1 MNFLR
6 AEEISRKEQTGTVL
20 HKISFTIDQHKKT
33 AIIGETGSGKSTLL
47 KIISGHAQPETGKV
61 FYQGEKVWGP
71 NEQLIPGHPGIA
83 YLSQHFE
90 LRNNYFV
97 HEILD
102 YANKM
107 NDKEADKIFK
117 ICQVHHLLKRK
128 TDQLSGGEK
137 QRIALSRLLVGKP
150 SLLLL
155 DEPFSN
161 LDMPHKKIIR
171 TVLQNISDDL
181 GTTCMLVS
189 HDPED
194 FLPWADHMMVL
205 KEGRLIQQGT
215 TKEIYLKPHNE
226 YVAGLTGAYNIIN
239 SSSIQLRNKWELPLG
254 GDAIILRP
262 EKINITEIPYNGI
275 EAIVRKIQFHGHY
288 FSILTE
294 TKEQELII
302 HTQNDQINI
311 GDKIHLSLQ

>member
-1 MNFLR
+1 MEFLR
-6 AEEISRKEQTGTVL
+6 AEEISRKEQSGTVL
-20 HKISFTIDQHKKT
+20 HKISFTVEQHKKI

-47 KIISGHAQPETGKV
+47 KIISGHAQPETGRV
-61 FYQGEKVWGP
+61 FYQGNKVWGP

-107 NDKEADKIFK
+107 SEIEAEKIFK

-171 TVLQNISDDL
+171 TVLQKISDDL
-181 GTTCMLVS
+181 GTTCILIS

-194 FLPWADHMMVL
+194 FLPWADHIMVL
-205 KEGRLIQQGT
+205 KEGKLIQQGNT
-215 TKEIYLKPHNE
+215 TEIYTNPLNE
-226 YVAGLTGAYNIIN
+226 YIAGLTGSYNLITSN
-239 SSSIQLRNKWELPLG
+239 SIQLRNKWGLPLG
-254 GDAIILRP
+254 GDDIIIRP
-262 EKINITEIPYNGI
+262 EKINITEISHNGI
-275 EAIVRKIQFHGHY
+275 GAIVRKIQFHGFY
-288 FSILTE
+288 SSILVE
-294 TKEQELII
+294 TTEQELTI
-302 HTQNDQINI
+302 HLQDNHLDL
-311 GDKIHLSLQ
+311 GEKIHLAI

>member
-1 MNFLR
+1 MEFLR
-6 AEEISRKEQTGTVL
+6 AEEISRKEQSGTVL
-20 HKISFTIDQHKKT
+20 HKISFTVEQHKKI

-47 KIISGHAQPETGKV
+47 KIISGHAQPETGRV
-61 FYQGEKVWGP
+61 FYQGNKVWGP

-107 NDKEADKIFK
+107 SEIEAEKIFK

-171 TVLQNISDDL
+171 TVLQKISDDL
-181 GTTCMLVS
+181 GTTCMLIS

-194 FLPWADHMMVL
+194 FLPWADQIMVL
-205 KEGRLIQQGT
+205 KEGKLIQQGNT
-215 TKEIYLKPHNE
+215 TEIYTNPLNE
-226 YVAGLTGAYNIIN
+226 YIAGLTGSYNLITSN
-239 SSSIQLRNKWELPLG
+239 SIQTDVKVTN
-254 GDAIILRP
+254 
-262 EKINITEIPYNGI
+262 
-275 EAIVRKIQFHGHY
+275 
-288 FSILTE
+288 
-294 TKEQELII
+294 
-302 HTQNDQINI
+302 
-311 GDKIHLSLQ
+311 

>member
-1 MNFLR
+1 MEFLR
-6 AEEISRKEQTGTVL
+6 AEEISRKEQSGTVL
-20 HKISFTIDQHKKT
+20 HKISFIVEQHKKI

-47 KIISGHAQPETGKV
+47 KIISGHAQPETGRV
-61 FYQGEKVWGP
+61 FYQGNKVWGP

-107 NDKEADKIFK
+107 SEIEAEKIFK

-171 TVLQNISDDL
+171 TVLQKISDDL
-181 GTTCMLVS
+181 GTTCMLIS

-194 FLPWADHMMVL
+194 FLPWADHIMVL
-205 KEGRLIQQGT
+205 KEGKLIQQGNT
-215 TKEIYLKPHNE
+215 TEIYTNPLNE
-226 YVAGLTGAYNIIN
+226 YIAGLTGSYNLITSN
-239 SSSIQLRNKWELPLG
+239 SIQLRNKWGLPLG
-254 GDAIILRP
+254 GDDIIIRP
-262 EKINITEIPYNGI
+262 EKINITEISYNGI
-275 EAIVRKIQFHGHY
+275 KAIVRKIQFHGFY
-288 FSILTE
+288 SSILVE
-294 TKEQELII
+294 TTEQELTI
-302 HTQNDQINI
+302 HLQDNHLDL
-311 GDKIHLSLQ
+311 GEKIHLAI

>member
-1 MNFLR
+1 MEFLL
-6 AEEISRKEQTGTVL
+6 AEEISRKEQSGTVL
-20 HKISFTIDQHKKT
+20 HKISFTVEQHKKI

-47 KIISGHAQPETGKV
+47 KIISGHAQPETGRV
-61 FYQGEKVWGP
+61 FYQGNKVLGP

-107 NDKEADKIFK
+107 SEIEAEKIFK
-117 ICQVHHLLKRK
+117 VCQVHHLLKRK

-171 TVLQNISDDL
+171 TVLQKISDDL
-181 GTTCMLVS
+181 GTTCMLIS

-194 FLPWADHMMVL
+194 FLPWADHIMVL
-205 KEGRLIQQGT
+205 KEGKLIQQGNT
-215 TKEIYLKPHNE
+215 TEIYTTPLNE
-226 YVAGLTGAYNIIN
+226 YIAGLTGSYNLITSN
-239 SSSIQLRNKWELPLG
+239 SIQLRNKWGLPLG
-254 GDAIILRP
+254 GDDIIIRP
-262 EKINITEIPYNGI
+262 EKINITEISHNGI
-275 EAIVRKIQFHGHY
+275 EAIVRKIQFHGFY
-288 FSILTE
+288 SSILVE
-294 TKEQELII
+294 TTEQELTI
-302 HTQNDQINI
+302 HLQDNHLDL
-311 GDKIHLSLQ
+311 GEKIHLAI

>member
-1 MNFLR
+1 MEFLR
-6 AEEISRKEQTGTVL
+6 AEEISRKEQSGTVL
-20 HKISFTIDQHKKT
+20 HKISFTVEQHKKI

-47 KIISGHAQPETGKV
+47 KIISGHAQPETGRV
-61 FYQGEKVWGP
+61 FYQGNKVWGP

-107 NDKEADKIFK
+107 SEIEAEKIFK
-117 ICQVHHLLKRK
+117 VCQVHHLLKRK

-171 TVLQNISDDL
+171 TVLQKISDDL
-181 GTTCMLVS
+181 GTTCMLIS

-194 FLPWADHMMVL
+194 FLPWADHIMVL
-205 KEGRLIQQGT
+205 KEGKLIQQGNT
-215 TKEIYLKPHNE
+215 TEIYTNPLNE
-226 YVAGLTGAYNIIN
+226 YIAGLTGSYNLITPN
-239 SSSIQLRNKWELPLG
+239 SIQLRNKWGLPLG
-254 GDAIILRP
+254 GDDIIIRP
-262 EKINITEIPYNGI
+262 EKINITEISHNGI
-275 EAIVRKIQFHGHY
+275 EAIVRKIQFHGFY
-288 FSILTE
+288 SSILVE
-294 TKEQELII
+294 TTEQELTI
-302 HTQNDQINI
+302 HLQENHLDL
-311 GDKIHLSLQ
+311 GEKIHLAI

>member
-1 MNFLR
+1 MEFLR
-6 AEEISRKEQTGTVL
+6 AEEISRKEQSGTVL
-20 HKISFTIDQHKKT
+20 HKISFTVEQHKKI

-47 KIISGHAQPETGKV
+47 KIISGHAQPETGRV
-61 FYQGEKVWGP
+61 FYQGNKVWGP

-107 NDKEADKIFK
+107 SEIDAEK
-117 ICQVHHLLKRK
+117 ICKVCQVYHLLKRK

-171 TVLQNISDDL
+171 TVLQKISDDL
-181 GTTCMLVS
+181 GTTCMLIS

-194 FLPWADHMMVL
+194 FLPWADQIMVL
-205 KEGRLIQQGT
+205 KEGKLIQQGN
-215 TKEIYLKPHNE
+215 TKEIYTNPLNG
-226 YVAGLTGAYNIIN
+226 YIAGLTGSYNLITSN
-239 SSSIQLRNKWELPLG
+239 SIQLRNKWGLPLG
-254 GDAIILRP
+254 GDDIIIRP
-262 EKINITEIPYNGI
+262 EKIKLTEISHNGI
-275 EAIVRKIQFHGHY
+275 EAIVRKIQFHGFY
-288 FSILTE
+288 SSILVVT
-294 TKEQELII
+294 TEQEL
-302 HTQNDQINI
+302 T
-311 GDKIHLSLQ
+311 IHLQDNHLAIGEKIYLSL

>member
-1 MNFLR
+1 MEFLR
-6 AEEISRKEQTGTVL
+6 AEEISRKEQSGTVL
-20 HKISFTIDQHKKT
+20 HKISFTVEQHKKI

-47 KIISGHAQPETGKV
+47 KIISGHAQPETGRV
-61 FYQGEKVWGP
+61 FYQGNKVWGP

-107 NDKEADKIFK
+107 SEIEAEKIFK

-171 TVLQNISDDL
+171 TVLQKISDDL
-181 GTTCMLVS
+181 GTTCILIS

-194 FLPWADHMMVL
+194 FLPWADHIMVL
-205 KEGRLIQQGT
+205 KEGKLIQQGNT
-215 TKEIYLKPHNE
+215 TEIYTNPLNE
-226 YVAGLTGAYNIIN
+226 YIAGLTGSYNLITSN
-239 SSSIQLRNKWELPLG
+239 SIQLRNKWGLPLG
-254 GDAIILRP
+254 GDDIIIRP
-262 EKINITEIPYNGI
+262 EKINITEISHNGI
-275 EAIVRKIQFHGHY
+275 KAIVRKIQFHGFY
-288 FSILTE
+288 SSILVE
-294 TKEQELII
+294 TTEQELTI
-302 HTQNDQINI
+302 HLQDNHLDL
-311 GDKIHLSLQ
+311 GEKIHLAI

>member
-1 MNFLR
+1 MDFLR

-20 HKISFTIDQHKKT
+20 HKISFTIEQHKKI
-33 AIIGETGSGKSTLL
+33 AIIGETGSGKSTLV
-47 KIISGHAQPETGKV
+47 KIISGYAQPDTGRV

-107 NDKEADKIFK
+107 TELEAEKIFK

-137 QRIALSRLLVGKP
+137 QRIALSKLLVGKP

-171 TVLQNISDDL
+171 TVLQKISDDL
-181 GTTCMLVS
+181 GTTCMLIS

-194 FLPWADHMMVL
+194 FLPWADHIMVL
-205 KEGRLIQQGT
+205 KEGKLIQQGNT
-215 TKEIYLKPHNE
+215 TEIYTNPLNE
-226 YVAGLTGAYNIIN
+226 YIAGLTGSYNLITSN
-239 SSSIQLRNKWELPLG
+239 SIQLRNKWGLPLG
-254 GDAIILRP
+254 GDDIIIRP
-262 EKINITEIPYNGI
+262 EKIKLSEIPYNGI
-275 EAIVRKIQFHGHY
+275 EAIIRKIQFHGHY
-288 FSILTE
+288 YSILTE
-294 TKEQELII
+294 TKEQELIL
-302 HTQNDQINI
+302 HLQECKLNLDNKIN
-311 GDKIHLSLQ
+311 LSLQ

>member
-1 MNFLR
+1 MEFLR
-6 AEEISRKEQTGTVL
+6 AEEISRKEQSGTVL
-20 HKISFTIDQHKKT
+20 HKISFTVEQHKKI

-47 KIISGHAQPETGKV
+47 KIISGHAQPETGRV
-61 FYQGEKVWGP
+61 FYQGNKVWGP

-107 NDKEADKIFK
+107 SEIEAEKIFK

-171 TVLQNISDDL
+171 TVLQKISDDL
-181 GTTCMLVS
+181 GTTCILIS

-194 FLPWADHMMVL
+194 FLPWADHIMVL
-205 KEGRLIQQGT
+205 KEGKLIQQGNT
-215 TKEIYLKPHNE
+215 TEIYTNPLNE
-226 YVAGLTGAYNIIN
+226 YIAGLTGSYNLITSN
-239 SSSIQLRNKWELPLG
+239 SIQLRNKWGLPLG
-254 GDAIILRP
+254 GDDIIIRP
-262 EKINITEIPYNGI
+262 EKINITEISHNGI
-275 EAIVRKIQFHGHY
+275 EAIVRKIQFHGFY
-288 FSILTE
+288 SSILVE
-294 TKEQELII
+294 TTEQELTI
-302 HTQNDQINI
+302 HLQDNHLDLEE
-311 GDKIHLSLQ
+311 KIHLAI

>member
-1 MNFLR
+1 MEFLR
-6 AEEISRKEQTGTVL
+6 AEEISREEQSGTVL
-20 HKISFTIDQHKKT
+20 HKISFTVEQHKKI

-47 KIISGHAQPETGKV
+47 KIISGHAQPETGRV
-61 FYQGEKVWGP
+61 FYQGNKVWGP

-107 NDKEADKIFK
+107 SEIEAKKIFK

-171 TVLQNISDDL
+171 TVLQKISDDL
-181 GTTCMLVS
+181 GTTCMLIS

-194 FLPWADHMMVL
+194 FLPWADHIMVL
-205 KEGRLIQQGT
+205 KEGKLIQQGNT
-215 TKEIYLKPHNE
+215 TEIYTNPLNE
-226 YVAGLTGAYNIIN
+226 YIAGLTGSYNLITPN
-239 SSSIQLRNKWELPLG
+239 SIQLRNKWGLPLG
-254 GDAIILRP
+254 GDDIIIRP
-262 EKINITEIPYNGI
+262 EKINITEISHNGI
-275 EAIVRKIQFHGHY
+275 EAIVRKIQFHGFY
-288 FSILTE
+288 SSILVE
-294 TKEQELII
+294 TTEQELTI
-302 HTQNDQINI
+302 HLQENHLDL
-311 GDKIHLSLQ
+311 GEKIHLAI

>member
-1 MNFLR
+1 MEFLR
-6 AEEISRKEQTGTVL
+6 AEEISRKEQSGTVL
-20 HKISFTIDQHKKT
+20 HKISFTVEQHKKI

-47 KIISGHAQPETGKV
+47 KIISGHAQPETGRV
-61 FYQGEKVWGP
+61 FYQGNKVWGP

-107 NDKEADKIFK
+107 SEIEAEKIFK

-171 TVLQNISDDL
+171 TVLQKISDDL
-181 GTTCMLVS
+181 GTTCILIS

-194 FLPWADHMMVL
+194 FLPWADHIMVL
-205 KEGRLIQQGT
+205 KEGKLIQQGNT
-215 TKEIYLKPHNE
+215 TEIYTNPLNE
-226 YVAGLTGAYNIIN
+226 YIAGLTGSYNLITSN
-239 SSSIQLRNKWELPLG
+239 SIQLRNKWGLPLG
-254 GDAIILRP
+254 GDDIIIRP
-262 EKINITEIPYNGI
+262 EKIKLSEIPYNGI
-275 EAIVRKIQFHGHY
+275 EAIIRKIQFHGHY
-288 FSILTE
+288 YSILTE
-294 TKEQELII
+294 TKEQELIL
-302 HTQNDQINI
+302 HLQECKLNLDNKIN
-311 GDKIHLSLQ
+311 LSLQ

>member
-1 MNFLR
+1 MEFLR
-6 AEEISRKEQTGTVL
+6 AEEISRKEQSGTVL
-20 HKISFTIDQHKKT
+20 HKISFTVEQHKKI

-47 KIISGHAQPETGKV
+47 KIISGHAQPETGRV
-61 FYQGEKVWGP
+61 FYQGNKVWGP

-90 LRNNYFV
+90 LQNNYFV

-107 NDKEADKIFK
+107 SEIEAEKIFK

-171 TVLQNISDDL
+171 TVLQKISDDL
-181 GTTCMLVS
+181 GTTCMLIS

-194 FLPWADHMMVL
+194 FLPWADHIMVL
-205 KEGRLIQQGT
+205 KEGKLIQQGNT
-215 TKEIYLKPHNE
+215 TEIYTNPLNE
-226 YVAGLTGAYNIIN
+226 YIAGLTGSYNLITSN
-239 SSSIQLRNKWELPLG
+239 SIQLRNKWGLPLG
-254 GDAIILRP
+254 GDDIIIRP
-262 EKINITEIPYNGI
+262 EKINITENSHNGI
-275 EAIVRKIQFHGHY
+275 EAIVRKIQFHGFY
-288 FSILTE
+288 SSILVE
-294 TKEQELII
+294 TTEQELTI
-302 HTQNDQINI
+302 HLQDNHLDL
-311 GDKIHLSLQ
+311 GEKIHLAI

>member
-1 MNFLR
+1 MDFLR

-20 HKISFTIDQHKKT
+20 HKISFTIEQHKKI
-33 AIIGETGSGKSTLL
+33 AIIGETGSGKSTLV
-47 KIISGHAQPETGKV
+47 KIISGYAQPDTGRV

-107 NDKEADKIFK
+107 TELEAEKIFK

-171 TVLQNISDDL
+171 IVLQKISDEL
-181 GTTCMLVS
+181 GTTCMLIS

-194 FLPWADHMMVL
+194 FLPWADHIMVL
-205 KEGRLIQQGT
+205 KEGKLIQQGNT
-215 TKEIYLKPHNE
+215 TEIYTNPLNE
-226 YVAGLTGAYNIIN
+226 YIAGLTGSYNLITSN
-239 SSSIQLRNKWELPLG
+239 SIQLRNKWGLPLG
-254 GDAIILRP
+254 GDDIIIRP
-262 EKINITEIPYNGI
+262 EKIKLSEIPYNGI
-275 EAIVRKIQFHGHY
+275 EAIIRKIQFHGHY
-288 FSILTE
+288 YSILTE
-294 TKEQELII
+294 TKEQELIL
-302 HTQNDQINI
+302 HLQECKLNLDNKIN
-311 GDKIHLSLQ
+311 LSLQ

>member
-1 MNFLR
+1 MEFLR
-6 AEEISRKEQTGTVL
+6 AEEISRKEQSGTVL
-20 HKISFTIDQHKKT
+20 HKISFTVEQHKKI

-47 KIISGHAQPETGKV
+47 KIISGHAQPETGRV
-61 FYQGEKVWGP
+61 FYQGNKVWGP

-107 NDKEADKIFK
+107 SEIEAEKIFK

-171 TVLQNISDDL
+171 TVLQKISDDL
-181 GTTCMLVS
+181 GTTCILIS

-194 FLPWADHMMVL
+194 FLPWADHIMVL
-205 KEGRLIQQGT
+205 KEGKLIQQGNT
-215 TKEIYLKPHNE
+215 TEIYTNPLNE
-226 YVAGLTGAYNIIN
+226 YIAGLTGSYNLITSN
-239 SSSIQLRNKWELPLG
+239 SIQLRNKWGLPLG
-254 GDAIILRP
+254 GDDIIIRP
-262 EKINITEIPYNGI
+262 EKINITEISHNGI
-275 EAIVRKIQFHGHY
+275 EAIVRKIQFHGFY
-288 FSILTE
+288 SSILVE
-294 TKEQELII
+294 TTEQELTI
-302 HTQNDQINI
+302 HLQDNHLDL
-311 GDKIHLSLQ
+311 GEKIHLAI

>member
-1 MNFLR
+1 MEFLL
-6 AEEISRKEQTGTVL
+6 AEEISRKEQSGTVL
-20 HKISFTIDQHKKT
+20 HKISFTVEQHKKI

-47 KIISGHAQPETGKV
+47 KIISGHAQPETGRV
-61 FYQGEKVWGP
+61 FYQGNKVWGP

-107 NDKEADKIFK
+107 SEIDAEKIWK
-117 ICQVHHLLKRK
+117 ICQVYHLLKRK

-171 TVLQNISDDL
+171 TVLQKISDDL
-181 GTTCMLVS
+181 GTTCMLIS

-194 FLPWADHMMVL
+194 FLPWADQIMVL
-205 KEGRLIQQGT
+205 KEGKLIQQGNT
-215 TKEIYLKPHNE
+215 TEIYTNPLNE
-226 YVAGLTGAYNIIN
+226 YIAGLTGSYNLITSN
-239 SSSIQLRNKWELPLG
+239 SIQLRNKWGLPLG
-254 GDAIILRP
+254 GDEIIIRP
-262 EKINITEIPYNGI
+262 EKINITEISHNGI
-275 EAIVRKIQFHGHY
+275 GAIVRKIQFHGFY
-288 FSILTE
+288 SSILVE
-294 TKEQELII
+294 TTEQELTI
-302 HTQNDQINI
+302 HLQENHLDL
-311 GDKIHLSLQ
+311 GEKIHLAI

>member
-1 MNFLR
+1 MDFLR

-20 HKISFTIDQHKKT
+20 HKISFTIEQHKKI
-33 AIIGETGSGKSTLL
+33 AIIGETGSGKSTLV
-47 KIISGHAQPETGKV
+47 KIISGYAQPDTGRV

-107 NDKEADKIFK
+107 TELEAEKIFK

-137 QRIALSRLLVGKP
+137 QRIALSKLLVGKP

-171 TVLQNISDDL
+171 IVLQKISDDL
-181 GTTCMLVS
+181 GTTCMLIS

-194 FLPWADHMMVL
+194 FLPWADHIMVL
-205 KEGRLIQQGT
+205 KEGKLIQQGNT
-215 TKEIYLKPHNE
+215 TEIYTNPLNE
-226 YVAGLTGAYNIIN
+226 YIAGLTGSYNLITSN
-239 SSSIQLRNKWELPLG
+239 SIQLRNKWGLPLG
-254 GDAIILRP
+254 GDDIIIRP
-262 EKINITEIPYNGI
+262 EKIKLSEIPYNGI
-275 EAIVRKIQFHGHY
+275 EAIIRKIQFHGHY
-288 FSILTE
+288 YSILTE
-294 TKEQELII
+294 TKEQELILRL
-302 HTQNDQINI
+302 QECKLNLDNKIN
-311 GDKIHLSLQ
+311 LSLQ

>member
-1 MNFLR
+1 MEFLR
-6 AEEISRKEQTGTVL
+6 AEEISRKEQSGTVL
-20 HKISFTIDQHKKT
+20 HKISFTVEQHKKI

-47 KIISGHAQPETGKV
+47 KIISGHAQPETGRV
-61 FYQGEKVWGP
+61 FYQGNKVWGP

-107 NDKEADKIFK
+107 SEIEAEKIFK

-171 TVLQNISDDL
+171 TVLQKISDDL
-181 GTTCMLVS
+181 GTTCILIS

-194 FLPWADHMMVL
+194 FLPWADHIMVL
-205 KEGRLIQQGT
+205 KEGKLIQQGNT
-215 TKEIYLKPHNE
+215 TEIYTNPLNE
-226 YVAGLTGAYNIIN
+226 YIAGLTGSYNLITSN
-239 SSSIQLRNKWELPLG
+239 SIQLRNKWGLPLG
-254 GDAIILRP
+254 GDDIIIRP
-262 EKINITEIPYNGI
+262 EKIKLTEISHNGI
-275 EAIVRKIQFHGHY
+275 EAIVRKIQFHGFY
-288 FSILTE
+288 SSILVE
-294 TKEQELII
+294 TTEQELTI
-302 HTQNDQINI
+302 HLQDNHLDL
-311 GDKIHLSLQ
+311 GEKIHLAI

>member
-1 MNFLR
+1 MEFLR
-6 AEEISRKEQTGTVL
+6 AEEISRKEQSGTVL
-20 HKISFTIDQHKKT
+20 HKISFTVEQHKKI

-47 KIISGHAQPETGKV
+47 KIISGHAQPETGRV
-61 FYQGEKVWGP
+61 FYQGNKVWGP

-107 NDKEADKIFK
+107 SEIEAEKIFK

-171 TVLQNISDDL
+171 TVLQKISDDL
-181 GTTCMLVS
+181 GTTCILIS

-194 FLPWADHMMVL
+194 FLPWADHIMVL
-205 KEGRLIQQGT
+205 KEGKLIQQGNT
-215 TKEIYLKPHNE
+215 TEIYTNPLNE
-226 YVAGLTGAYNIIN
+226 YIAGLTGSYNLITSN
-239 SSSIQLRNKWELPLG
+239 SIQLRNKWGLPLG
-254 GDAIILRP
+254 GDDIIIRP
-262 EKINITEIPYNGI
+262 EKINITEISYNGI
-275 EAIVRKIQFHGHY
+275 KAIVRKIQFHGFY
-288 FSILTE
+288 SSILVE
-294 TKEQELII
+294 TTEQELTI
-302 HTQNDQINI
+302 HLQDNHLDL
-311 GDKIHLSLQ
+311 GEKIHLAI

>member
-1 MNFLR
+1 MDFLR
-6 AEEISRKEQTGTVL
+6 AENISRKEQSGTVL
-20 HKISFTIDQHKKT
+20 HKISFTIEQHKKT

-47 KIISGHAQPETGKV
+47 KIISGHAQPETGRVYYK
-61 FYQGEKVWGP
+61 GEKVWGP

-102 YANKM
+102 YASKISEG
-107 NDKEADKIFK
+107 EAEKIFK
-117 ICQVHHLLKRK
+117 VCQVYHLLKRK

-137 QRIALSRLLVGKP
+137 QRIALSRLLVSSP

-171 TVLQNISDDL
+171 EVLQNISDDL

-194 FLPWADHMMVL
+194 FLPWADHIMVL
-205 KEGRLIQQGT
+205 KDGKLKQEGT
-215 TKEIYLKPHNE
+215 TKEVYHHPINE
-226 YVAGLTGAYNIIN
+226 YVAGLTGTYNLIQPT
-239 SSSIQLRNKWELPLG
+239 SIQLRSKWDLPMAGEVL
-254 GDAIILRP
+254 ILRP
-262 EKINITEIPYNGI
+262 EVIKMISHLENGI
-275 EAIVRKIQFHGHY
+275 EAIVKKIHFHGHY
-288 FSILTE
+288 YSVLIE
-294 TKEQELII
+294 TKEQEL
-302 HTQNDQINI
+302 T
-311 GDKIHLSLQ
+311 IHLQDGKVEIGQKIMIGRN

>member
-1 MNFLR
+1 MDFLR

-20 HKISFTIDQHKKT
+20 HKISFTIEQHKKI
-33 AIIGETGSGKSTLL
+33 AIIGETGSGKSTLV
-47 KIISGHAQPETGKV
+47 KIISGYAQPDTGRV

-107 NDKEADKIFK
+107 TELEAEKIFK

-171 TVLQNISDDL
+171 IVLQKISDDL
-181 GTTCMLVS
+181 GTTCMLIS

-194 FLPWADHMMVL
+194 FLPWADHIMVL
-205 KEGRLIQQGT
+205 KEGKLIQQGNT
-215 TKEIYLKPHNE
+215 TEIYTNPLNE
-226 YVAGLTGAYNIIN
+226 YIAGLTGSYNLITSN
-239 SSSIQLRNKWELPLG
+239 SIQLRNKWGLPLG
-254 GDAIILRP
+254 GDDIIIRP
-262 EKINITEIPYNGI
+262 EKINITEISHNGI
-275 EAIVRKIQFHGHY
+275 GAIVRKIQFHGFY
-288 FSILTE
+288 SSILVE
-294 TKEQELII
+294 TTEQELTI
-302 HTQNDQINI
+302 HLQDNHLDL
-311 GDKIHLSLQ
+311 GEKIHLAI

>member
-1 MNFLR
+1 MEFLR
-6 AEEISRKEQTGTVL
+6 AEEISRKEQSGTVL
-20 HKISFTIDQHKKT
+20 HKISFTVEQHKKI

-47 KIISGHAQPETGKV
+47 KIISGHAQPETGRV
-61 FYQGEKVWGP
+61 FYQGNKVWGP

-107 NDKEADKIFK
+107 SEIEAKKIFK

-171 TVLQNISDDL
+171 TVLQKISDDL
-181 GTTCMLVS
+181 GTTCMLIS

-194 FLPWADHMMVL
+194 FLPWADHIMVL
-205 KEGRLIQQGT
+205 KEGKLIQQGNT
-215 TKEIYLKPHNE
+215 TEIYTNPLNE
-226 YVAGLTGAYNIIN
+226 YIAGLTGSYNLITPN
-239 SSSIQLRNKWELPLG
+239 SIQLRNKWGLPLG
-254 GDAIILRP
+254 GDDIIIRP
-262 EKINITEIPYNGI
+262 EKINITEISHNGI
-275 EAIVRKIQFHGHY
+275 EAIVRKIQFHGFY
-288 FSILTE
+288 SSILVE
-294 TKEQELII
+294 TTEQELTI
-302 HTQNDQINI
+302 HLQENHLDL
-311 GDKIHLSLQ
+311 GEKIHLAI

>member
-1 MNFLR
+1 MEFLR
-6 AEEISRKEQTGTVL
+6 AEEISRKEQSGTVL
-20 HKISFTIDQHKKT
+20 HKISFTVEQHKKI
-33 AIIGETGSGKSTLL
+33 AIVGETGSGKSTLL
-47 KIISGHAQPETGKV
+47 KIISGHAQPETGRV
-61 FYQGEKVWGP
+61 FYQGNKVLGP

-107 NDKEADKIFK
+107 SGIEAEKIFK
-117 ICQVHHLLKRK
+117 VCQVHHLLKRK

-171 TVLQNISDDL
+171 TVLQKISDDL
-181 GTTCMLVS
+181 GTTCMLIS

-194 FLPWADHMMVL
+194 FLPWADHIMAL
-205 KEGRLIQQGT
+205 KEGKLIQQGN
-215 TKEIYLKPHNE
+215 TKEIYTNPLNE
-226 YVAGLTGAYNIIN
+226 YIAGLTGSYNLITSN
-239 SSSIQLRNKWELPLG
+239 SIQLRNKWGLPLG
-254 GDAIILRP
+254 GDDIIIRP
-262 EKINITEIPYNGI
+262 EKIKLTEISHNGI
-275 EAIVRKIQFHGHY
+275 EAIVRKIQFHGFY
-288 FSILTE
+288 SSILVE
-294 TKEQELII
+294 TTEQELTI
-302 HTQNDQINI
+302 HLQDNHLDL
-311 GDKIHLSLQ
+311 GEKIHLAI

>member
-1 MNFLR
+1 MEFLR
-6 AEEISRKEQTGTVL
+6 AEEISRKEQSGTVL
-20 HKISFTIDQHKKT
+20 HKISFTVEQHKKI

-47 KIISGHAQPETGKV
+47 KIISGHAQPETGRV
-61 FYQGEKVWGP
+61 FYQGNKVWGP

-107 NDKEADKIFK
+107 SEIEAEKIFK

-171 TVLQNISDDL
+171 TVLQKISDDL
-181 GTTCMLVS
+181 GTTCMLIS

-194 FLPWADHMMVL
+194 FLPWADHIMVL
-205 KEGRLIQQGT
+205 KEGKLIQQGNT
-215 TKEIYLKPHNE
+215 TEIYTNPLNE
-226 YVAGLTGAYNIIN
+226 YIAGLTGSYNLITSN
-239 SSSIQLRNKWELPLG
+239 SIQLRNKWGLPLG
-254 GDAIILRP
+254 GDDIIIRP
-262 EKINITEIPYNGI
+262 EKINITEISHNGI
-275 EAIVRKIQFHGHY
+275 GAIVRKIQFHGFY
-288 FSILTE
+288 SSILVE
-294 TKEQELII
+294 TTEQELTI
-302 HTQNDQINI
+302 HLQDNHLDL
-311 GDKIHLSLQ
+311 GEKIHLAI

>member
-1 MNFLR
+1 MEFLR
-6 AEEISRKEQTGTVL
+6 AEEISRKEQSGTVL
-20 HKISFTIDQHKKT
+20 HKISFTVEQHKKI

-47 KIISGHAQPETGKV
+47 KIISGHAKPETGRV
-61 FYQGEKVWGP
+61 FYQGNKVWGP

-107 NDKEADKIFK
+107 SEIEAEKIFK

-171 TVLQNISDDL
+171 TVLQKISDDL
-181 GTTCMLVS
+181 GTTCILIS

-194 FLPWADHMMVL
+194 FLPWADHIMVL
-205 KEGRLIQQGT
+205 KEGKLIQQGNT
-215 TKEIYLKPHNE
+215 TEIYTNPLNE
-226 YVAGLTGAYNIIN
+226 YIAGLTGSYNLITSN
-239 SSSIQLRNKWELPLG
+239 SIQLRNKWGLPLG
-254 GDAIILRP
+254 GDDIIIRP
-262 EKINITEIPYNGI
+262 EKINITEISHNGI
-275 EAIVRKIQFHGHY
+275 GAIVRKIQFHGFY
-288 FSILTE
+288 SSILVE
-294 TKEQELII
+294 TTEQELTI
-302 HTQNDQINI
+302 HLQDNHLDL
-311 GDKIHLSLQ
+311 GEKIHLAI

>member
-1 MNFLR
+1 MEFLR
-6 AEEISRKEQTGTVL
+6 AEEISRKEQSGTVL
-20 HKISFTIDQHKKT
+20 HKISFTVEQHKKI
-33 AIIGETGSGKSTLL
+33 AIVGETGSGKSTLL
-47 KIISGHAQPETGKV
+47 KIISGHAQPETGRV
-61 FYQGEKVWGP
+61 FYQGNKVLGP

-107 NDKEADKIFK
+107 SGIEAEKIFK
-117 ICQVHHLLKRK
+117 VCQVHHLLKRK

-171 TVLQNISDDL
+171 TVLQKISDDL
-181 GTTCMLVS
+181 GTTCMLIS

-194 FLPWADHMMVL
+194 FLPWADHIMAL
-205 KEGRLIQQGT
+205 KEGKLIQQGN
-215 TKEIYLKPHNE
+215 TKEIYTNPLNE
-226 YVAGLTGAYNIIN
+226 YIAGLTGSYNLITSN
-239 SSSIQLRNKWELPLG
+239 SIQLRNKWGLLLG
-254 GDAIILRP
+254 GDDIIIRP
-262 EKINITEIPYNGI
+262 EKIKLTEISHNGI
-275 EAIVRKIQFHGHY
+275 EAIVRKIQFHGFY
-288 FSILTE
+288 SSILVE
-294 TKEQELII
+294 TTEQELTI
-302 HTQNDQINI
+302 HLQDNHLDL
-311 GDKIHLSLQ
+311 GEKIHLAI

>member
-1 MNFLR
+1 M
-6 AEEISRKEQTGTVL
+6 L
-20 HKISFTIDQHKKT
+20 HKISFTVEQHKKI
-33 AIIGETGSGKSTLL
+33 AIVGETGSGKSTLL
-47 KIISGHAQPETGKV
+47 KIISGHAQPETGRV
-61 FYQGEKVWGP
+61 FYQGNKVLGP

-107 NDKEADKIFK
+107 SGIEAEKIFK
-117 ICQVHHLLKRK
+117 VCQVHHLLKRK

-171 TVLQNISDDL
+171 TVLQKISDDL
-181 GTTCMLVS
+181 GTTCMLIS

-194 FLPWADHMMVL
+194 FLPWADHIMAL
-205 KEGRLIQQGT
+205 KEGKLIQQGN
-215 TKEIYLKPHNE
+215 TKEIYTNPLNE
-226 YVAGLTGAYNIIN
+226 YIAGLTGSYNLITSN
-239 SSSIQLRNKWELPLG
+239 SIQLRNKWGLPLG
-254 GDAIILRP
+254 GDDIIIRP
-262 EKINITEIPYNGI
+262 EKIKLTEISHNGI
-275 EAIVRKIQFHGHY
+275 EAIVRKIQFHGFY
-288 FSILTE
+288 SSILVE
-294 TKEQELII
+294 TTEQELTI
-302 HTQNDQINI
+302 HLQDNHLDL
-311 GDKIHLSLQ
+311 GEKIHLAI

>member
-1 MNFLR
+1 MDFLR

-20 HKISFTIDQHKKT
+20 HKISFTIEQHKKI
-33 AIIGETGSGKSTLL
+33 AIIGETGSGKSTLV
-47 KIISGHAQPETGKV
+47 KIISGYAQPDTGRV

-107 NDKEADKIFK
+107 TELEAEKIFK

-171 TVLQNISDDL
+171 IVLQKISDDL
-181 GTTCMLVS
+181 GTTCMLIS

-194 FLPWADHMMVL
+194 FLPWADHIMVL
-205 KEGRLIQQGT
+205 KEGKLIQQGNT
-215 TKEIYLKPHNE
+215 TEIYTNPLNE
-226 YVAGLTGAYNIIN
+226 YIAGLTGSYNLITSN
-239 SSSIQLRNKWELPLG
+239 SIQLRNKWGLPLG
-254 GDAIILRP
+254 GDDIIIRP
-262 EKINITEIPYNGI
+262 EKIKLSEIPYNGI
-275 EAIVRKIQFHGHY
+275 EAIIRKIQFHGHY
-288 FSILTE
+288 YSILTE
-294 TKEQELII
+294 TKEQELIL
-302 HTQNDQINI
+302 HLQECKLNLDNKIN
-311 GDKIHLSLQ
+311 LSLQ

>member
-1 MNFLR
+1 MKDFLR
-6 AEEISRKEQTGTVL
+6 AEEISRKEQSGTVL
-20 HKISFTIDQHKKT
+20 HKISFTLDQHKKT

-47 KIISGHAQPETGKV
+47 KIISGHAQPETGRV
-61 FYQGEKVWGP
+61 YYQGNKVWGP

-107 NDKEADKIFK
+107 SEIEAEKIFK

-171 TVLQNISDDL
+171 TVLQKISYDL
-181 GTTCMLVS
+181 GTTCMLIS

-194 FLPWADHMMVL
+194 FLPWADHIMVL
-205 KEGRLIQQGT
+205 KEGKLIQQGN
-215 TKEIYLKPHNE
+215 TKEIYTDPLNE
-226 YVAGLTGAYNIIN
+226 YVAGLTGSYNLI
-239 SSSIQLRNKWELPLG
+239 SSNSIQLRNKWDLPLG
-254 GDAIILRP
+254 GDDIIIRP
-262 EKINITEIPYNGI
+262 EKINITEISYNGI
-275 EAIVRKIQFHGHY
+275 EAIVRKIQFHGY
-288 FSILTE
+288 YNAILVE
-294 TKEQELII
+294 TTEQELTI
-302 HTQNDQINI
+302 HLHDNQLEL
-311 GDKIHLSLQ
+311 GDKIHLTL

>member
-1 MNFLR
+1 MEFLR
-6 AEEISRKEQTGTVL
+6 AEEISRKEQSGTVL
-20 HKISFTIDQHKKT
+20 HKISFTVEQHKKI

-47 KIISGHAQPETGKV
+47 KIISGHAQPETGSV
-61 FYQGEKVWGP
+61 FYQGNKVWGP

-107 NDKEADKIFK
+107 SEIEAEKIFK
-117 ICQVHHLLKRK
+117 VCQVHHLLKRK

-171 TVLQNISDDL
+171 IVLQKISDDL
-181 GTTCMLVS
+181 GTTCMLIS

-194 FLPWADHMMVL
+194 FLPWADHIMVL
-205 KEGRLIQQGT
+205 KEGKLIQQGN
-215 TKEIYLKPHNE
+215 TKEIYTNPLNE
-226 YVAGLTGAYNIIN
+226 YIAGLTGSYNLITSN
-239 SSSIQLRNKWELPLG
+239 SIQLRNKWGLPLG
-254 GDAIILRP
+254 GDDIIIRP
-262 EKINITEIPYNGI
+262 EKIKLTEISHNGI
-275 EAIVRKIQFHGHY
+275 EAIVRKTQFHGFY
-288 FSILTE
+288 SSILVE
-294 TKEQELII
+294 TTEQELTI
-302 HTQNDQINI
+302 HLQDNHL
-311 GDKIHLSLQ
+311 GLGEKIHLAI